1 MAPRILIVDDDES
14 YLVGMKELLELSG
27 YEPLLAR
34 TFEEGQRALR
44 EDAPD
49 LLMADVRLGP
59 FNGLQL
65 IATGQ
70 VRIPT
75 IVVSGFDDKVLQADA
90 KAFGADYLVKPIATA
105 HLLALIDQRL
115 TGAGEPAPPVPTK
128 TLEPNGS
135 ASSG

>member
-1 MAPRILIVDDDES
+1 MNPRILVVDDDES

-44 EDAPD
+44 QDAPD
-49 LLMADVRLGP
+49 LLIADVRLGP

-75 IVVSGFDDKVLQADA
+75 IVVSGFDDSVLQADA
-90 KAFGADYLVKPIATA
+90 KTFGADYIVKPIETA
-105 HLLALIDQRL
+105 SLLRLIEKRL
-115 TGAGEPAPPVPTK
+115 TADISSPPALDTSDRA
-128 TLEPNGS
+128 TS
-135 ASSG
+135 R